1 MCLRAREP
9 HEGGWMHPDR
19 FDNIT
24 VNGTRRHGASEA
36 LPSAATNAMVE
47 SPEHGR
53 IRYFTQ
59 A

>member
-36 LPSAATNAMVE
+36 LPSAAAN
-47 SPEHGR
+47 HG
-53 IRYFTQ
+53 
-59 A
+59 